1 MASTATCGGDVVF
14 TFWNNG
20 AIKKNNLIIQAL
32 QMREQVYKMYKFAK
46 LTHYSPVL
54 LFHASENT
62 SENH

>member
-1 MASTATCGGDVVF
+1 MASTASGRGEVVF

-20 AIKKNNLIIQAL
+20 AIQKSNLIIQAL

-54 LFHASENT
+54 RLYT
-62 SENH
+62 P